1 MEDKEFLRK
10 VLVPVDGSDSSLLAE
25 ETAVI
30 VAKKTGATVTV
41 LHVIRK
47 LEEHYRLLYATQ
59 GLEHDIPDSII
70 KEILDLTEQEANKI
84 VNDARTLFNK
94 EGVTIDTKILR
105 GIDPADSIIEFSKK
119 DYDLIV
125 MGARGKNEKDPYALG
140 SVTKKAI
147 RHTTCPT
154 LFVKKVCSLSNLLV
168 CIDGSE
174 HSTKALD
181 YAVKLAE
188 KIGSKITLL
197 NVQERRLH
205 DLSPYARIV
214 SEKLGERILSKA
226 LSAIGKKGLKADR
239 RVESGVT
246 SDRIV
251 EVAERGNHDLI
262 VLGSRG
268 LGTGKRFLLGSVSDD
283 VSHKAKCSVLIFPA
297 KHAN

>member
-1 MEDKEFLRK
+1 
-10 VLVPVDGSDSSLLAE
+10 VE
-25 ETAVI
+25 EY
-30 VAKKTGATVTV
+30 
-41 LHVIRK
+41 
-47 LEEHYRLLYATQ
+47 YRLLYATQ

-84 VNDARTLFNK
+84 VNDARTLFNN
-94 EGVTIDTKILR
+94 EGISVDSKILR
-105 GIDPADSIIEFSKK
+105 GFDPADSVIEFSKK
-119 DYDLIV
+119 DYDLII
-125 MGARGKNEKDPYALG
+125 MGARGKNEKGSYALG
-140 SVTKKAI
+140 SVTKKVI
-147 RHTTCPT
+147 RHTMCPT
-154 LFVKKVCSLSNLLV
+154 LITKKACSISNLLV
-168 CIDGSE
+168 CLDGSE
-174 HSTKALD
+174 HSIKALD

-226 LSAIGKKGLKADR
+226 LGAIGKKGLKVDR

-251 EVAERGNHDLI
+251 QVAERGNHDLI
-262 VLGSRG
+262 VIGSRG
-268 LGTGKRFLLGSVSDD
+268 LGTVKRFLLGSVSDD

-297 KHAN
+297 KHAS